1 MHHTLDRLIDCVVGT
16 DIFEDQN
23 YDVRM
28 QQLIDLENQIQN
40 APGYE
45 SFCTKSS
52 AGQCSP
58 PMSVAGLLTLRQQ
71 NSQLNTGNEVN
82 SQLNTGNEVKRL
94 GMQLGL
100 YGIFDKAFGPT
111 TPNAKHV
118 QSGFQFGAPLE
129 VHHNN
134 RRLDHQITA
143 VMAGLYG
150 SLRRGSG
157 GAI

>member
-1 MHHTLDRLIDCVVGT
+1 MHTHTLDRLIDCVVDT
-16 DIFEDQN
+16 DIFEEQN

-28 QQLIDLENQIQN
+28 QQLIDLENRIQH

-52 AGQCSP
+52 SGQCRPS
-58 PMSVAGLLTLRQQ
+58 MSVAGLLTLCQQ
-71 NSQLNTGNEVN
+71 N

-100 YGIFDKAFGPT
+100 YGLFNKAFGPT

-157 GAI
+157 GVI